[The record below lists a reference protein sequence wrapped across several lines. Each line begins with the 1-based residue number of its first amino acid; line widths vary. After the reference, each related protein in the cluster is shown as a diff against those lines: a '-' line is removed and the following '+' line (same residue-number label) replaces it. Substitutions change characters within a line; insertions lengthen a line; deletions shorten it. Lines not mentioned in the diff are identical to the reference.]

1 MPVQTDQI
9 FSITIGGKS
18 YDEYVFTDF
27 VLTKELLKPNE
38 LKFAMRKKSVLK
50 TDQDVAFAISNELL
64 GAVVKLKVKT
74 NRRDQS
80 ENICSEELTFEGV
93 ICSLSSQR
101 GTMSQGMLI
110 QVTAL

>member
-1 MPVQTDQI
+1 MPVPTEQL
-9 FSITIGGKS
+9 FSILIGGKR

-50 TDQDVAFAISNELL
+50 NDQDVAFAISNELL
-64 GAVVKLKVKT
+64 GASVKLQVKT

-80 ENICSEELTFEGV
+80 QDICSEELRFEGV
-93 ICSLSSQR
+93 ICNLTSQR
-101 GTMSQGMLI
+101 QTI
-110 QVTAL
+110 QFYKNRR

>member
-1 MPVQTDQI
+1 MPVPTEQL
-9 FSITIGGKS
+9 FSILIGGKR

-50 TDQDVAFAISNELL
+50 NDQDVAFAISNELL
-64 GAVVKLKVKT
+64 GASVKLQVKT

-80 ENICSEELTFEGV
+80 QDICSGDREEYKVHRRLYPLYKGADRAKEH
-93 ICSLSSQR
+93 
-101 GTMSQGMLI
+101 
-110 QVTAL
+110 